1 VPVKPVSWQASA
13 APGSV
18 GPFAPNDRLKGL
30 EVLPIGDNH
39 GPETVALGADGRIY
53 AATHEGRIVRLRAD
67 GSNPENWV
75 TAGGRPPTAGPMS
88 ECRT

>member
-1 VPVKPVSWQASA
+1 MPVKPVSWQASA